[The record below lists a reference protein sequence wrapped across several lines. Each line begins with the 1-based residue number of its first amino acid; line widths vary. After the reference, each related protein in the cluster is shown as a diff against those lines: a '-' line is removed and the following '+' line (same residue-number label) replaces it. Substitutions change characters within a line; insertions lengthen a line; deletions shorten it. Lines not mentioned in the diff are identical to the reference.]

1 MEFNKYKLPN
11 YKVLPIFL
19 IKNHLH
25 DIKTDTNLGEWK
37 ISMNLPGGYV
47 SIPKWHPFYK
57 KNYSELNKYVII
69 HGGLTFSDF
78 NEDKSLWII
87 GFDTNHYND
96 DINNFPYD
104 FVLNETKYLREQ
116 CLKLKEV
123 QRILKLNKLNNKLW
137 KKNQHY

>member
-1 MEFNKYKLPN
+1 MVGN
-11 YKVLPIFL
+11 
-19 IKNHLH
+19 
-25 DIKTDTNLGEWK
+25 
-37 ISMNLPGGYV
+37 GYV
-47 SIPKWHPFYK
+47 GIPKWYPFYK

-96 DINNFPYD
+96 DMNNFPYD
-104 FVLNETKYLREQ
+104 FVLNETIYLREQ

-123 QRILKLNKLNNKLW
+123 QRILKLNKLNNKL
-137 KKNQHY
+137 

>member
-1 MEFNKYKLPN
+1 MGNIYEFTRWVGVMIML
-11 YKVLPIFL
+11 
-19 IKNHLH
+19 
-25 DIKTDTNLGEWK
+25 
-37 ISMNLPGGYV
+37 V
-47 SIPKWHPFYK
+47 SLNGTLFIK

-104 FVLNETKYLREQ
+104 FVLNETIYLREQ

-123 QRILKLNKLNNKLW
+123 QRILKLNKLNNKL
-137 KKNQHY
+137 